1 MAKPLPPDDF
11 RAIRIVCEPD
21 DFAIGSEEPDP
32 PPSDMIPKETWEH
45 LVTLPDDVSVR
56 TSNYFG
62 TVLKNLS
69 EMQNEFVCIGLAI
82 QESVADVSHSPIG
95 HASSV
100 ACDEFQSSIYSA
112 LTGYYR
118 LAFTALRS
126 VVENMA
132 VGMQLELSSDQIRFQ
147 QWLSGEELGLGWADD
162 LAPRNASVASLEAHL
177 WDQIQDDFFRQRR
190 RLHPNDDGGFARRL
204 FRRLSRYTHGM
215 PGFSDSDL
223 RNSNGP
229 ILVGPVFLDWAV
241 SFVQTLAFSL
251 IACKLAMSRIDRLGG
266 SSELTLAELYEQ
278 VWGMLRQ
285 GDDGIRLFGS
295 LPVGFW

>member
-45 LVTLPDDVSVR
+45 LVSLPDDVSVR

-147 QWLSGEELGLGWADD
+147 QWLSGEELGLGWAAD
-162 LAPRNASVASLEAHL
+162 LAPRTVRAGLGNAPTGGRRDQVVRESTGGILVSALGRGARSCKTYNLNASLIVSLTCLTCSGSMTKPTIISNQPRCDLTHL
-177 WDQIQDDFFRQRR
+177 ESKWLSWSNRSSKSLQRLTGQLQQI
-190 RLHPNDDGGFARRL
+190 N
-204 FRRLSRYTHGM
+204 
-215 PGFSDSDL
+215 
-223 RNSNGP
+223 
-229 ILVGPVFLDWAV
+229 
-241 SFVQTLAFSL
+241 
-251 IACKLAMSRIDRLGG
+251 
-266 SSELTLAELYEQ
+266 
-278 VWGMLRQ
+278 ML
-285 GDDGIRLFGS
+285 
-295 LPVGFW
+295 PT